1 MALLAVSRFA
11 WKELGSNSN
20 LSRWILAS
28 TALYMVNMLIGALYI
43 LSWDMSEGFEEWL
56 SLFHLLLASLSFLI
70 LSTAY
75 VGSITTKEESV

>member
-1 MALLAVSRFA
+1 
-11 WKELGSNSN
+11 
-20 LSRWILAS
+20 
-28 TALYMVNMLIGALYI
+28 MLIGALYI

-56 SLFHLLLASLSFLI
+56 SLVHLLLASLSFLI

>member
-1 MALLAVSRFA
+1 MYKRQGLDSTLY
-11 WKELGSNSN
+11 
-20 LSRWILAS
+20 RWIGAS
-28 TALYMVNMLIGALYI
+28 TVLYIVNMLIGALYI

-56 SLFHLLLASLSFLI
+56 SLVHLLLASLSFLI

>member
-1 MALLAVSRFA
+1 
-11 WKELGSNSN
+11 LGLDST
-20 LSRWILAS
+20 LYRWIEAS
-28 TALYMVNMLIGALYI
+28 TVLYIVNMLIGALYI

-56 SLFHLLLASLSFLI
+56 SLVHLLLASLSFLI